1 MSFTDERI
9 ADAIIEQALEWH
21 MRHREGDLS
30 PAMRAAF
37 MQWLRQSPLN
47 VREYLEI
54 ARMAGHL
61 PQALASMPADVS
73 EKVGVDAA
81 NVVFLRDEHDALP
94 SEETPGMRA
103 APEAEIATPGADT
116 ARDAAPSLAGH
127 IRPSRARSLRW
138 AALAATVCA
147 LAVGAALRFGA
158 MDYLGVMG
166 FVPIGAPVDEQLTVT
181 LNDGSR
187 IHMNSNARVHV
198 RFSNG
203 ERLIELQQG
212 QVLFDV
218 ARDWTRPFRVRAGAA
233 DIVAVGTRFDV
244 NRRDSGLTVTVV
256 EGKVDV
262 VDRLPAAVENG
273 AAQPAMFEEPLRLTA
288 GEQVEVGPGV
298 QLAKA
303 QPVDVRAATAWMHR
317 EIVFTEKSLG
327 DVTEELNRYLEKPIL
342 IEDEA
347 LRSLRVSGI
356 FNAYDMESFL
366 AFLRQY
372 DVDIDARE
380 DVVYVRARP
389 RASLP
394 RPVVAGK

>member
-1 MSFTDERI
+1 MSLTDERI

-21 MRHREGDLS
+21 MRHRDGELS
-30 PAMRAAF
+30 PAAKAAF

-61 PQALASMPADVS
+61 PQALASMPADVA
-73 EKVGVDAA
+73 EKVDFDAA
-81 NVVFLRDEHDALP
+81 NVVFLRDEREMSPLPEAAP
-94 SEETPGMRA
+94 SEEALVPK
-103 APEAEIATPGADT
+103 
-116 ARDAAPSLAGH
+116 
-127 IRPSRARSLRW
+127 SRARRPW
-138 AALAATVCA
+138 HWVALAATVCA
-147 LAVGAALRFGA
+147 LAVGAALHFGA
-158 MDYLGVMG
+158 VAYLGVMG
-166 FVPIGAPVDEQLTVT
+166 VLPIKAPSGEQLTVT

-187 IHMNSNARVHV
+187 IHMNSKAHVHV
-198 RFSNG
+198 RFSDG
-203 ERLIELQQG
+203 ERLVELQQG

-218 ARDWTRPFRVRAGAA
+218 AHDWTRPFRVRAGAA

-262 VDRLPAAVENG
+262 VDRLPAEVESG
-273 AAQPAMFEEPLRLTA
+273 TAQPAMFEEPLRLTA
-288 GEQVEVGPGV
+288 GERVEVGPGV

-303 QPVDVRAATAWMHR
+303 QPADVRAATAWMHR
-317 EIVFTEKSLG
+317 EIVFTEKSLA
-327 DVTEELNRYLEKPIL
+327 DVTEELNQYLEKPVL

-380 DVVYVRARP
+380 DVLYVRARP

-394 RPVVAGK
+394 RPVVAEK

>member
-1 MSFTDERI
+1 MSQTDERI

-30 PAMRAAF
+30 PAMRTAF

-61 PQALASMPADVS
+61 PQALASVPADVAGRA
-73 EKVGVDAA
+73 EIDAA
-81 NVVFLRDEHDALP
+81 NVVFLHEEHAAPPPGLLRDERDLAKSP
-94 SEETPGMRA
+94 
-103 APEAEIATPGADT
+103 
-116 ARDAAPSLAGH
+116 ARPW
-127 IRPSRARSLRW
+127 RW
-138 AALAATVCA
+138 VALAAALCA
-147 LAVGAALRFGA
+147 LAVGAGLHFGA
-158 MDYLGVMG
+158 VGYLGVIG
-166 FVPIGAPVDEQLTVT
+166 VLPINAPADEQLTVT

-187 IHMNSNARVHV
+187 IHMNSKARVHV

-203 ERLIELQQG
+203 ERLIMLQQG

-218 ARDWTRPFRVRAGAA
+218 AQDWTRPFRVRAGAA

-244 NRRDSGLTVTVV
+244 NRRESGLTVTVV

-262 VDRLPAAVENG
+262 VDRLPADVASG
-273 AAQPAMFEEPLRLTA
+273 AAQPAMFDQPLRLTA
-288 GEQVEVGPGV
+288 GEQVEVGPDV
-298 QLAKA
+298 RLAKA
-303 QPVDVRAATAWMHR
+303 QPADVRAATAWMHR
-317 EIVFTEKSLG
+317 EIVFTEKSLA
-327 DVTEELNRYLEKPIL
+327 DVTEELNQYLEKPIV
-342 IEDEA
+342 IEDAA

-366 AFLRQY
+366 AFLKQY

>member
-1 MSFTDERI
+1 
-9 ADAIIEQALEWH
+9 
-21 MRHREGDLS
+21 
-30 PAMRAAF
+30 
-37 MQWLRQSPLN
+37 
-47 VREYLEI
+47 
-54 ARMAGHL
+54 
-61 PQALASMPADVS
+61 
-73 EKVGVDAA
+73 
-81 NVVFLRDEHDALP
+81 
-94 SEETPGMRA
+94 
-103 APEAEIATPGADT
+103 
-116 ARDAAPSLAGH
+116 
-127 IRPSRARSLRW
+127 
-138 AALAATVCA
+138 
-147 LAVGAALRFGA
+147 
-158 MDYLGVMG
+158 
-166 FVPIGAPVDEQLTVT
+166 
-181 LNDGSR
+181 
-187 IHMNSNARVHV
+187 MNSKARVHV

-218 ARDWTRPFRVRAGAA
+218 AHDWSRPFRVRAGAA
-233 DIVAVGTRFDV
+233 DVVAVGTRFDV
-244 NRRDSGLTVTVV
+244 NRHDSGLTVTVV

-262 VDRLPAAVENG
+262 VDRLPAEVESG

-288 GEQVEVGPGV
+288 GEQIEVGPGV
-298 QLAKA
+298 RLAKA
-303 QPVDVRAATAWMHR
+303 QPVDVRAATSWMHR
-317 EIVFTEKSLG
+317 EIVFTEKSLA
-327 DVTEELNRYLEKPIL
+327 DVTEELNQYLEKPIL

>member
-1 MSFTDERI
+1 MSRTDERI

-30 PAMRAAF
+30 PAMKAAF

-61 PQALASMPADVS
+61 PQAFASMPADVAGNV
-73 EKVGVDAA
+73 EVDAA
-81 NVVFLRDEHDALP
+81 NVVFLH
-94 SEETPGMRA
+94 EE
-103 APEAEIATPGADT
+103 
-116 ARDAAPSLAGH
+116 RDAPIPEQELMPRPEREARPWRWVSLA
-127 IRPSRARSLRW
+127 
-138 AALAATVCA
+138 AAVCA
-147 LAVGAALRFGA
+147 LAVGAALQFGA
-158 MDYLGVMG
+158 IGYLGVIG
-166 FVPIGAPVDEQLTVT
+166 VLPIRAPADEQLTLT

-187 IHMNSNARVHV
+187 IHMNSKARVHV
-198 RFSNG
+198 RFSDG

-218 ARDWTRPFRVRAGAA
+218 AHDWTRPFRVRAGAA

-244 NRRDSGLTVTVV
+244 NRRDSDLTVTVV

-262 VDRLPAAVENG
+262 VDRLPAEVANDAGE
-273 AAQPAMFEEPLRLTA
+273 PAMFEEPLRLTA
-288 GEQVEVGPGV
+288 GEQIEVGPGV
-298 QLAKA
+298 RLAKA
-303 QPVDVRAATAWMHR
+303 QVVDVRAATAWMHR
-317 EIVFTEKSLG
+317 EIVFTERSLA
-327 DVTEELNRYLEKPIL
+327 DVTEELNQYLEKPIV
-342 IEDEA
+342 IEDAA

-366 AFLRQY
+366 AFLKQY

>member
-1 MSFTDERI
+1 MSRTDERI

-30 PAMRAAF
+30 PAMKAAF

-61 PQALASMPADVS
+61 PQAFASMPADVAGNV
-73 EKVGVDAA
+73 EVDAA
-81 NVVFLRDEHDALP
+81 NVVFLHEERDALI
-94 SEETPGMRA
+94 
-103 APEAEIATPGADT
+103 PEQELMPRPERK
-116 ARDAAPSLAGH
+116 ARPW
-127 IRPSRARSLRW
+127 RW
-138 AALAATVCA
+138 VALAAAVCA
-147 LAVGAALRFGA
+147 LAVGAALQFGA
-158 MDYLGVMG
+158 IGYLGVIG
-166 FVPIGAPVDEQLTVT
+166 VLPIRAPADEQLTLT

-187 IHMNSNARVHV
+187 IHMNSKARVHV
-198 RFSNG
+198 RFSDG

-218 ARDWTRPFRVRAGAA
+218 AHDWTRPFRVRAGAA

-244 NRRDSGLTVTVV
+244 NRRDSDLTVTVV

-262 VDRLPAAVENG
+262 VDRLPAEVANDAGE
-273 AAQPAMFEEPLRLTA
+273 PAMFEEPLRLTA
-288 GEQVEVGPGV
+288 GEQIEVGPGV
-298 QLAKA
+298 RLAKA
-303 QPVDVRAATAWMHR
+303 QVVDVRAATAWMHR
-317 EIVFTEKSLG
+317 EIVFTERSLA
-327 DVTEELNRYLEKPIL
+327 DVTEELNQYLEKPIV
-342 IEDEA
+342 IEDAA

-366 AFLRQY
+366 AFLKQY